1 MKKPFLFFTLIIS
14 FFVVISAQATDFHKG
29 YKEAGT
35 ASYYGKKFHGRLTAN
50 GEKFNMH
57 ALTAAH
63 KTLPFNTL
71 VKVTDV
77 TTGKYIMVR
86 INDRG
91 PFVKGRTIDLSKG
104 AARELGML
112 RKGVAKVEIEL
123 VRLGTGEDED
133 EEIVEVKPP
142 VKKEKKEPTKKEVKG
157 TTYSIWG
164 KEKAASGSGIQIG
177 AFTSQRQMIAE
188 SKKAYSRDLKDL
200 YVQKVIINKKLH
212 YRLLFLATEDKDVL
226 QKALRRAKKMGY
238 RGAFIRKHL

>member
-1 MKKPFLFFTLIIS
+1 MKTRLFFTLFIS
-14 FFVVISAQATDFHKG
+14 LFITLGANAVDFHKG

-63 KTLPFNTL
+63 KSLPFNTL

-77 TTGKYIMVR
+77 STGRYIMVR

-91 PFVKGRTIDLSKG
+91 PFIKGRTIDLSKG

-112 RKGVAKVEIEL
+112 KKGVANVEIEL

-133 EEIVEVKPP
+133 EEIVEVKPTVKKEKRKP
-142 VKKEKKEPTKKEVKG
+142 VKKEVTG

-164 KEKAASGSGIQIG
+164 KEKAASGFGIQIG

-212 YRLLFLATEDKDVL
+212 YRLLFLATENDDVL